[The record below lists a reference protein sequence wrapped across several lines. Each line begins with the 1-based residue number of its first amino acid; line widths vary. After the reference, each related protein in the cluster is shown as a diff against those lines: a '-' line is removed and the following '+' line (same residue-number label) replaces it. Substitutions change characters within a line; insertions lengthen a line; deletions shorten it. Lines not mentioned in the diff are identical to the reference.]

1 MTAYI
6 RTMITLFQQRDFGE
20 KINATFTFIGRE
32 FKPFGTALLYIVGP
46 LALATGIASGVY
58 QSNMLAITRGQGS
71 ELPFETLARIF
82 SPAYFLLVLFSILSN
97 ILVNLT
103 TYSYMKLYHERS
115 GGPIG
120 VSELWAEIQ
129 RHIVASLLFSFISFV
144 AIVAASMFFLI
155 PGLYIG
161 VVLSLGLAVLVF
173 EETDFGATWS
183 RCFQLIRDKW
193 WSTFGLIMIMF
204 IILMISSL
212 VFSIPAGIVSM
223 LVSMKLVPDM
233 PTIVTII
240 TNTLSTV
247 GSTLMTAMLAIA
259 LGFQYTNLVERN
271 HGTGLLSA
279 IDSIGSS
286 RSRPNTADEGE
297 F

>member
-1 MTAYI
+1 
-6 RTMITLFQQRDFGE
+6 MITLFQQRDFGE

-32 FKPFGTALLYIVGP
+32 FKPFITSLLYIVGP
-46 LALATGIASGVY
+46 LALATGITAGIY
-58 QSNMLAITRGQGS
+58 QSNILALNRSQGS
-71 ELPFETLARIF
+71 ELPFDTLARVF
-82 SPAYFLLVLFSILSN
+82 SPAYFLMVFFSILSN

-115 GGPIG
+115 GGVLS
-120 VSELWAEIQ
+120 VSDVWDEVR

-144 AIVAASMFFLI
+144 AIAVASVFFLI
-155 PGLYIG
+155 PGLYVG
-161 VVLSLGLAVLVF
+161 VALSLGIVVLVF

-193 WSTFGLIMIMF
+193 WSTFGLILIMF
-204 IILMISSL
+204 IIVMISNL

-233 PTIVTII
+233 PSIVTIM

-247 GSTLMTAMLAIA
+247 GSTLMTALLAMA
-259 LGFQYTNLVERN
+259 LGFQYTNLVERH

-286 RSRPNTADEGE
+286 QNRPNSADEGE